1 MEKPVLK
8 AYVINV
14 ANDDFLISFNRETA
28 VAAME
33 DIAGTTAGRIT
44 VEAVRG
50 GFTPADIVRIAVGDV
65 VPAPDYALTWKH
77 KAIAEIDHIQ

>member
-1 MEKPVLK
+1 MRFLFADINIICIFVVRNRNDKAMKKPVLK

-14 ANDDFLISFNRETA
+14 ANDVFLISLNRETA

-33 DIAGTTAGRIT
+33 DIAGSTAGRIT

-50 GFTPADIVRIAVGDV
+50 G
-65 VPAPDYALTWKH
+65 
-77 KAIAEIDHIQ
+77 